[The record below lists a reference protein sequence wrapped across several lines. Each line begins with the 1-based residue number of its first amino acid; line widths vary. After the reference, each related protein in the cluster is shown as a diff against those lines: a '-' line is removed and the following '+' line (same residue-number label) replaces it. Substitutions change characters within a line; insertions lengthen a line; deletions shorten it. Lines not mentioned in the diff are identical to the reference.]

1 MIEISAQFNT
11 LPGYKISDTLHMSAR
26 SIVYRANQIHSQKPV
41 AIKVL
46 NTTYPQLKDLILLK
60 NQYSI
65 SSYLDHPNIIKCYEL
80 ETYGNS
86 YALILEDFGGIAL
99 SQYVNSQPLEINEF
113 LTIAIA
119 ITSALE
125 YLYQNKIIHKDI
137 KPKNILINPKTKQ
150 VKLIDFSISSILPKE
165 NSEIK
170 SPNIL
175 EGTLAYISPEQTGRM
190 NRGIDYRTDFYSLGV
205 TFYELLTG
213 QLPFNSTSP
222 VELVHYHLAQEP
234 INPKIVNG
242 NIPQPIANMVLK
254 LMAKSPE
261 SRYQTARG
269 IRHDLEIC
277 QQMLLSQGE
286 ITDFKLGE
294 KDISDRFLIPEKLY
308 GRESEVSTLLNAFER
323 VSLGNVELMLIAGFS
338 GIGKTSIV
346 NEVHK
351 PIVRQNGYFISGKFD
366 QFQRNLPFSAFVQ
379 AFRSL
384 IRQLLTENTEQ
395 LQEWKNNI
403 LLALGQQ
410 AGVII
415 DVIPELELIVGQ
427 QPEIPE
433 LTGNAAQNRFNLL
446 FSKFIQVVATK
457 HHPLVIFL
465 DDLQWADSAS
475 LKLIQLLMNETDSI
489 CLLLIGAYRDNEV
502 TSGHP
507 LLMTLDA
514 IYKTP
519 TTVNQ
524 IVLTPL
530 DEPHINHLIKD
541 TLGCPDEIANPLTR
555 FIFQK
560 TQGNPFFTNQL
571 LKALHENKIINFDFH
586 AGYWQYNLKEA
597 EISYQS
603 DDVVQLLTYRLEKLP
618 TSTLEILKI
627 AACIGNK
634 FDLNLLSL
642 ISEKSPDEIGANLWQ
657 VLQEGLIIPT
667 DEIYKLYAYEQ
678 PEASNIS
685 EIELQ
690 DLEQKISDREKLTV
704 NYKFLHDRVQQAAYS
719 LIPET
724 DNRTIHLKIGRTL
737 LKNTRLE
744 NLEDNIFEIVNQL
757 NMGVGLITSKSEK
770 SELAQL
776 NLIVGNKAKLAT
788 AYEAAIRYLQ
798 IGLRLLEADSWH
810 NQYQLT
816 LDLYVAAMEAEY
828 LNINFEQATIYAEI
842 VKQNA
847 NSLLDRVKAYE
858 AQMQMYMA
866 EIQMQ
871 LAIDTGLKVLD
882 MLGVNLE
889 SAPPE
894 NLDVEDLIDLPKMTA
909 PDRLA
914 AMRILISMIS
924 AAYFANPAL
933 LPSIIFTMIHLSVK
947 YGNSSASTYG
957 YVLYGLLLCGMLS
970 EINAGYRYGEVALIL
985 LDKLNA
991 KELKCRLFLVWNA
1004 NIKFWK
1010 QHLRKTIDPL
1020 VEGVQSGLENGDIE
1034 YVGYCSSNH
1043 YLHLLFAG
1051 ENLTSV
1057 SQQLEQYSILMHK
1070 LKQQWTVNLQKVWL
1084 QLVFNLLETTA
1095 NKYQLNGVFF
1105 NESEILPLFIETNNY
1120 NSLFCVYLAKTILF
1134 YLFNHLNS
1142 AVESARLGKQYV
1154 NSVAGQISVS
1164 QHNFYYSLALLAEY
1178 NNQSSIE
1185 QEQYLEQVLANQQQ
1199 MRHWA
1204 FHAPMNYQH
1213 KYDLVEAEK
1222 ARILGHNW
1230 QSMELY
1236 DQAIRGAKENQ
1247 YIHEEAIANELA
1259 AKFYLASGKEKI
1271 AQTYLIDAYYCYS
1284 RWGANTK
1291 IEDLEKCYP
1300 QLLSP
1305 ILNQKQVPFNRSD
1318 TNTLVAATVDS
1329 SSTGVTAILDIET
1342 VTKASLAIGSEIQL
1356 DKLIQMLLQ
1365 VMLENV
1371 GGNKAALI
1379 LQEDGKLNLVAKYQN
1394 HQPCELLSI
1403 PINKTQELPV
1413 SLINYVAHTKEY
1425 LLIHEATKNTN
1436 FSRDTYII
1444 KYQPKS
1450 ILCTPI
1456 LNQGKLIGI
1465 LYLENSLIVD
1475 AFTTDRLQILKLLS
1489 SQAAISLENAQL
1501 YARLEDK
1508 VAARTQELNA
1518 KNLRLKQTLRELK
1531 VTQAKLIQSEK
1542 MSSLGQLVAGVAH
1555 EINNPINF
1563 IYANIEP
1570 TNNYIASMLQLI
1582 NIYQQ
1587 EYPQVTPLI
1596 QQIQEDIDLEFMVE
1610 DLHKILDSMKVGANR
1625 IRNIVLGLR
1634 NFSRLDEADIKYV
1647 DIHEGIDNTLML
1659 LQSRLITNANYP
1671 EITVIKN
1678 YAKLPLVACYAA
1690 QLNQAFLNILNN
1702 AIDAL
1707 NGHNQKRSLA
1717 EIQNNP
1723 SKITISTQ
1731 VIKNGW
1737 VSISIKDNGPGIP
1750 KNIRERI
1757 FDPFFTTKPVGEGTG
1772 LGLSISYQIIVDKH
1786 GGKIDCISVPGE
1798 GAEFWIEIPIKKY
1811 SSELIVQNKTN

>member
-1 MIEISAQFNT
+1 MIETPGQINT
-11 LPGYKISDTLHMSAR
+11 LAGYKISNTLHISAR
-26 SIVYRANQIHSQKPV
+26 SIVYRANQIQSQKPV

-60 NQYSI
+60 NQYTI
-65 SSYLDHPNIIKCYEL
+65 SSYIDHPNIIKCYGL

-99 SQYVNSQPLEINEF
+99 SQYVNSQPLYINEF
-113 LTIAIA
+113 LPIAIA
-119 ITSALE
+119 IASALE
-125 YLYQNKIIHKDI
+125 CLYKNKIIHKDI
-137 KPKNILINPKTKQ
+137 KPKNILINPETKQ

-165 NSEIK
+165 NTEIK
-170 SPNIL
+170 SPNVL

-222 VELVHYHLAQEP
+222 VELVHCHLAQEP
-234 INPKIVNG
+234 INPIILNI
-242 NIPQPIANMVLK
+242 NIPQTIVNIILK

-261 SRYQTARG
+261 ERYQTARG
-269 IRHDLEIC
+269 LQHDLEIC

-286 ITDFKLGE
+286 ITDLKLGA

-308 GRESEVSTLLNAFER
+308 GRETEVSTLLNAFER

-351 PIVRQNGYFISGKFD
+351 PIIRQNGYFIAGKFD

-379 AFRSL
+379 AFRSF
-384 IRQLLTENTEQ
+384 IGQLLTASTDQ
-395 LQEWKNNI
+395 LQEWKKHI
-403 LLALGQQ
+403 LSALGEQ
-410 AGVII
+410 AGIVI

-427 QPEIPE
+427 QPAIPE
-433 LTGNAAQNRFNLL
+433 LTGTAGQNRFNLL

-457 HHPLVIFL
+457 EHPLVIFL

-475 LKLIQLLMNETDSI
+475 LKLIQLLMSETDSI
-489 CLLLIGAYRDNEV
+489 YLLLIGAYRDNEV

-507 LLMTLDA
+507 LLMTLDV
-514 IYKTP
+514 IYKTQAI
-519 TTVNQ
+519 VNQ
-524 IVLTPL
+524 IILKPL
-530 DEPHINHLIKD
+530 DQIHISHLIGD
-541 TLGCPDEIANPLTR
+541 TLGCPDSIVAPLTR
-555 FIFQK
+555 FVFNK
-560 TQGNPFFTNQL
+560 TQGNPFFSNQL
-571 LKALHENKIINFDFH
+571 LKSLHNNEIINFDFQ

-597 EISYQS
+597 EILYQS
-603 DDVVQLLTYRLEKLP
+603 DDVVQLLVSLLEKLP
-618 TSTLEILKI
+618 RLTLETLKI

-642 ISEKSPDEIGANLWQ
+642 ISEQSHYEIGANLWQ
-657 VLQEGLIIPT
+657 VLQEGLILPT
-667 DEIYKLYAYEQ
+667 DEIYKLYTDEQ
-678 PEASNIS
+678 SEASFRS
-685 EIELQ
+685 EIEVH
-690 DLEQKISDREKLTV
+690 DLDQKVSI

-719 LIPET
+719 LISES
-724 DNRTIHLKIGRTL
+724 DNKAIHLKIGRTL
-737 LKNTRLE
+737 LKNTSLE
-744 NLEDNIFEIVNQL
+744 KLEDNIFEIVNQL
-757 NMGVGLITSKSEK
+757 NIGVDLITSKLEK
-770 SELAQL
+770 AELAQL
-776 NLIVGNKAKLAT
+776 NLIAGNKAKLAT

-798 IGLRLLEADSWH
+798 MGLRLLETDSWQH
-810 NQYQLT
+810 QYQLT
-816 LDLYVAAMEAEY
+816 LDLYIEVMEAEY
-828 LNINFEQATIYAEI
+828 LNINFEQAAIYAEI

-847 NSLLDRVKAYE
+847 NRLLDQVKAYE

-866 EIQMQ
+866 QIQMQ
-871 LAIDTGLKVLD
+871 LAIDTGLKLLD
-882 MLGVNLE
+882 MLEVNLE
-889 SAPPE
+889 SAPPQ
-894 NLDVEDLIDLPKMTA
+894 NLDVEDLINLPKMTA
-909 PDRLA
+909 PDQLA

-933 LPSIIFTMIHLSVK
+933 LPSIVFTMIHLSIRH
-947 YGNSSASTYG
+947 GNSSASTYG

-970 EINAGYRYGEVALIL
+970 EIDAGYRYGEVALSL

-1010 QHLRKTIDPL
+1010 QHLRTTIDPL

-1043 YLHLLFAG
+1043 YLHMLFAG
-1051 ENLTSV
+1051 ENLASV
-1057 SQQLEQYSILMHK
+1057 SQQLAASRILMHK
-1070 LKQQWTVNLQKVWL
+1070 LKQQWTVDLQKIWL
-1084 QLVFNLLETTA
+1084 QFISNLLEPTA
-1095 NKYQLNGVFF
+1095 NKHELNGVFF
-1105 NESEILPLFIETNNY
+1105 NESELLQLFIETNNY
-1120 NSLFCVYLAKTILF
+1120 NSLFCVFLAKTILF
-1134 YLFNHLNS
+1134 YLFNQSIS

-1154 NSVAGQISVS
+1154 NSVAGQVSVS

-1178 NNQSSIE
+1178 NNQPSIE
-1185 QEQYLEQVLANQQQ
+1185 QEQYLQQVLVNQKQ
-1199 MRHWA
+1199 MHHWA

-1222 ARILGHNW
+1222 ARILDHNW
-1230 QSMELY
+1230 QAMELY
-1236 DQAIRGAKENQ
+1236 DRAIQGAKVNEF
-1247 YIHEEAIANELA
+1247 IHEEAIANELA
-1259 AKFYLASGKEKI
+1259 AKFYLAAGKEKI

-1284 RWGANTK
+1284 RWGANVK
-1291 IEDLEKCYP
+1291 VEDLAKSYH
-1300 QLLSP
+1300 QLLLP
-1305 ILNQKQVPFNRSD
+1305 ILNQKQVSVNSSD
-1318 TNTLVAATVDS
+1318 SNALITNAIVDS
-1329 SSTGVTAILDIET
+1329 TSTGVTAILDLET
-1342 VTKASLAIGSEIQL
+1342 VTKASLAIGSEIQI
-1356 DKLIQMLLQ
+1356 DKLIQILMQ

-1379 LQEDGKLNLVAKYQN
+1379 LQENGNFNLVAQYQN
-1394 HQPCELLSI
+1394 HQSCELLSI
-1403 PINKTQELPV
+1403 PITQTQEVPV

-1425 LLIHEATKNTN
+1425 LLIHDAIKNTN
-1436 FSRDTYII
+1436 FSADPYII

-1450 ILCTPI
+1450 ILSTPI
-1456 LNQGKLIGI
+1456 VNQGKLIGI
-1465 LYLENSLIVD
+1465 LYLENDLIVN
-1475 AFTTDRLQILKLLS
+1475 AFAPDRLQILKLLS

-1501 YARLEDK
+1501 YANLEDK
-1508 VAARTQELNA
+1508 VAARTQALNA
-1518 KNLRLKQTLRELK
+1518 KNIRLKQTLRELK

-1570 TNNYIASMLQLI
+1570 TNNYIASILQLI
-1582 NIYQQ
+1582 NVYQQ
-1587 EYPQVTPLI
+1587 EYPQATPLI
-1596 QQIQEDIDLEFMVE
+1596 QQTQEDIDLEFLVE

-1625 IRNIVLGLR
+1625 IRNIVLSLR
-1634 NFSRLDEADIKYV
+1634 NFSRLDEADIKSV
-1647 DIHEGIDNTLML
+1647 DIHEGIDSTLML
-1659 LQSRLITNANYP
+1659 LQSRLITNLNYP

-1678 YAKLPLVACYAA
+1678 YAKLPPIACYAS

-1707 NGHNQKRSLA
+1707 NGHYQKRSLT

-1731 VIKNGW
+1731 VIKNDW
-1737 VSISIKDNGPGIP
+1737 VSLSIKDNGPGIP

-1772 LGLSISYQIIVDKH
+1772 LGLSIAYQIVVDKH
-1786 GGKIDCISVPGE
+1786 GGKIDCISLPGE
-1798 GAEFWIEIPIKKY
+1798 GTEFVIQIPISK
-1811 SSELIVQNKTN
+1811 

>member
-1 MIEISAQFNT
+1 MIKIPAHFNT
-11 LPGYKISDTLHMSAR
+11 FPGYKISDTLHISTR
-26 SIVYRANQIHSQKPV
+26 SIVYRAKQIQSQKPV
-41 AIKVL
+41 AIKIL

-65 SSYLDHPNIIKCYEL
+65 SSYIDHPNIIKCYGL
-80 ETYGNS
+80 ETYSNS

-99 SQYVNSQPLEINEF
+99 SQYVNYQPLCINEF
-113 LTIAIA
+113 FPIAIA

-125 YLYQNKIIHKDI
+125 CLYQNKIIHKDV
-137 KPKNILINPKTKQ
+137 KPKNILINPETKQ
-150 VKLIDFSISSILPKE
+150 VKLIDFSISSILAKE
-165 NSEIK
+165 NAEIK
-170 SPNIL
+170 SPNVL

-234 INPKIVNG
+234 INPTIVNV
-242 NIPQPIANMVLK
+242 NIPQTIANIVLK

-261 SRYQTARG
+261 ERYQTARG
-269 IRHDLEIC
+269 LKYDLEIC
-277 QQMLLSQGE
+277 QQMLLNQGK

-294 KDISDRFLIPEKLY
+294 KDINDRFLIPEKLY
-308 GRESEVSTLLNAFER
+308 GRQTEVTTLLNAFER
-323 VSLGNVELMLIAGFS
+323 VSLGNIELMLIAGFS

-351 PIVRQNGYFISGKFD
+351 PIIRQNGYFIAGKFD

-384 IRQLLTENTEQ
+384 IEQLLTESTAQ
-395 LQEWKNNI
+395 LQEWKKNI
-403 LLALGQQ
+403 LSALGKQ

-427 QPEIPE
+427 QPKIPE
-433 LTGNAAQNRFNLL
+433 LTGSAAQNRFNLL
-446 FSKFIQVVATK
+446 FSKFIQVVANK
-457 HHPLVIFL
+457 EHPLVIFL

-475 LKLIQLLMNETDSI
+475 LKLIQLLMSDTDSI
-489 CLLLIGAYRDNEV
+489 YLLLIGAYRDNEV

-507 LLMTLDA
+507 LLITLDA
-514 IYKTP
+514 ISKANANINKIT
-519 TTVNQ
+519 
-524 IVLTPL
+524 LTPL
-530 DEPHINHLIKD
+530 NENHLNHLIRD
-541 TLGCPDEIANPLTR
+541 TLGCPDAMVTPLTKLVLS
-555 FIFQK
+555 K

-571 LKALHENKIINFDFH
+571 LKSLHENKIINFDWQ
-586 AGYWQYNLKEA
+586 ARYWQYNIKEA
-597 EISYQS
+597 EILYQS
-603 DDVVQLLTYRLEKLP
+603 DDVVQLLVSRLEKLP
-618 TSTLEILKI
+618 ISTLETLKI
-627 AACIGNK
+627 AACIGIK

-642 ISEKSPDEIGANLWQ
+642 ISEQSLYEVGANLWQ

-667 DEIYKLYAYEQ
+667 NEIYKLYTDEQ
-678 PEASNIS
+678 SEASLLS
-685 EIELQ
+685 KTEFQ
-690 DLEQKISDREKLTV
+690 DLEQKISV

-719 LIPET
+719 LISET
-724 DNRTIHLKIGRTL
+724 DNKAIHLKIGRTI
-737 LKNTRLE
+737 LKNQSSESLE
-744 NLEDNIFEIVNQL
+744 ENIFVIVNQL
-757 NMGVGLITSKSEK
+757 NIGVDLITNKSEK
-770 SELAQL
+770 FELAQL
-776 NLIVGNKAKLAT
+776 NLIAGKKAKLAT
-788 AYEAAIRYLQ
+788 AYEAAIKYLQ
-798 IGLRLLEADSWH
+798 MGLQLLEIDSWQH
-810 NQYQLT
+810 QYQLT
-816 LDLYVAAMEAEY
+816 LELYVEALEAEY
-828 LNINFEQATIYAEI
+828 LNINFQQAAIYAEI

-847 NSLLDRVKAYE
+847 NSLLDQVKAYE
-858 AQMQMYMA
+858 IQMQMYMA
-866 EIQMQ
+866 QIQMQ
-871 LAIDTGLKVLD
+871 LAIDTGIKLLD
-882 MLGVNLE
+882 MLKVNLE
-889 SAPPE
+889 SAPPQ
-894 NLDVEDLIDLPKMTA
+894 NLDVEDLIKLPKMTA

-933 LPSIIFTMIHLSVK
+933 LPSIVFTMIHLSVK

-957 YVLYGLLLCGMLS
+957 YVLNGLLLCGMLS
-970 EINAGYRYGEVALIL
+970 EIDAGYRYGEVALSL

-991 KELKCRLFLVWNA
+991 KELKCRLLLVWNA

-1010 QHLRKTIDPL
+1010 QHLRTTIDPL

-1051 ENLTSV
+1051 ENLASV

-1070 LKQQWTVNLQKVWL
+1070 LKQQWTVNLQKLWS
-1084 QLVFNLLETTA
+1084 QLVFNLLEPTA

-1105 NESEILPLFIETNNY
+1105 NESEKLQLFVETNNY

-1134 YLFNHLNS
+1134 YLFNQSSS
-1142 AVESARLGKQYV
+1142 AVESARLGKQYI

-1164 QHNFYYSLALLAEY
+1164 QHNFYYSLALLSEY
-1178 NNQSSIE
+1178 NNQPSIE
-1185 QEQYLEQVLANQQQ
+1185 QEECLQQVLINQEQ
-1199 MRHWA
+1199 MLHWA

-1230 QSMELY
+1230 QAMELY
-1236 DQAIRGAKENQ
+1236 DRAIKGAKTHEF
-1247 YIHEEAIANELA
+1247 IHEEAIANELA

-1284 RWGANTK
+1284 LWGANVK
-1291 IEDLEKCYP
+1291 VEDLEKSYF
-1300 QLLSP
+1300 QLLVP
-1305 ILNQKQVPFNRSD
+1305 ILNQKQVSVNSSD
-1318 TNTLVAATVDS
+1318 TNTLITNAIVDS
-1329 SSTGVTAILDIET
+1329 GSTGVTAILDLET

-1356 DKLIQMLLQ
+1356 DKLIQILMQ
-1365 VMLENV
+1365 VILENV

-1379 LQEDGKLNLVAKYQN
+1379 LPENGSFNLVAKYQN
-1394 HQPCELLSI
+1394 HQSCELLSI
-1403 PINKTQELPV
+1403 PINQTQEVPV

-1425 LLIHEATKNTN
+1425 LLIHDAKKTTN
-1436 FSRDTYII
+1436 FSADSYII

-1465 LYLENSLIVD
+1465 LYLENSLIVNV
-1475 AFTTDRLQILKLLS
+1475 FTPDRLQILKLLS

-1501 YARLEDK
+1501 YANLEEK
-1508 VAARTQELNA
+1508 VAARTQELNR

-1531 VTQAKLIQSEK
+1531 VTQTKLIQSEK

-1570 TNNYIASMLQLI
+1570 TNNYIASMLHLI
-1582 NIYQQ
+1582 DVYQQ

-1596 QQIQEDIDLEFMVE
+1596 QQTKEDIDLEFLVE
-1610 DLHKILDSMKVGANR
+1610 DLKKILDSMKVGANR

-1634 NFSRLDEADIKYV
+1634 NFSRLDEADLKSV
-1647 DIHEGIDNTLML
+1647 DIHEGIDNALML
-1659 LQSRLITNANYP
+1659 LQPRLITNPNYP
-1671 EITVIKN
+1671 EITVIKD
-1678 YAKLPLVACYAA
+1678 YAQLPAIACYAS

-1707 NGHNQKRSLA
+1707 HGHNQQRSLT

-1731 VIKNGW
+1731 VIQNDW
-1737 VSISIKDNGPGIP
+1737 VSISIKDNGLGIP

-1757 FDPFFTTKPVGEGTG
+1757 FEPFFTTKPVGEGTG
-1772 LGLSISYQIIVDKH
+1772 LGLSISYQIVVDKH

-1798 GAEFWIEIPIKKY
+1798 GTEFVIEMPISK
-1811 SSELIVQNKTN
+1811 